1 MGSIDRFQILKER
14 ELKILEHW
22 FKNDNIRRRMDALLP
37 LDAWY
42 ARLNKDEDDT
52 VIMAYDGQLP
62 AGMVSIEFV
71 EERAYIGLIVNP
83 LYQLQGYGKQIL
95 QKLLTD
101 PGFTGVRE
109 WAASI
114 EIDNQISLACFQAA
128 GFTLEDTEPDE
139 DGFLTLILRG

>member
-1 MGSIDRFQILKER
+1 MVSIDRFQILKER

-22 FKNDNIRRRMDALLP
+22 FKNDNIRRRMDAMLP

-42 ARLNKDEDDT
+42 ARLSKDEDDT

-114 EIDNQISLACFQAA
+114 EKDNQISLACFQAA

>member
-1 MGSIDRFQILKER
+1 MVSIDRFQILKEP
-14 ELKILEHW
+14 ELKILEHG
-22 FKNDNIRRRMDALLP
+22 FKNDNIRRRMDAMLP

-42 ARLNKDEDDT
+42 ARLSKDGDDT
-52 VIMAYDGQLP
+52 VLMAYDGQLP

-114 EIDNQISLACFQAA
+114 EKDNQISLACFQAA

>member
-1 MGSIDRFQILKER
+1 MVSIDRFQILKKR

-22 FKNDNIRRRMDALLP
+22 FKNDNIRRRMDAMLP

-52 VIMAYDGQLP
+52 VIMAYDGECP

-101 PGFTGVRE
+101 PDVSSVRE

-114 EIDNQISLACFQAA
+114 EKDNQISLACFQAA

>member
-22 FKNDNIRRRMDALLP
+22 FKNDNIRRRMDAMLP

-42 ARLNKDEDDT
+42 ARLNKEEDDT

-71 EERAYIGLIVNP
+71 KERAYIGLIVNP

-114 EIDNQISLACFQAA
+114 EKDNQISLACFQAA
-128 GFTLEDTEPDE
+128 GFNLEDTEPDE

>member
-1 MGSIDRFQILKER
+1 MVSIDRFQKLKER

-22 FKNDNIRRRMDALLP
+22 FKDDNISRRMDAMLP

-52 VIMAYDGQLP
+52 VLMAYDGQLT
-62 AGMVSIEFV
+62 AGIVSIEFV
-71 EERAYIGLIVNP
+71 EERVYIGLIVNP
-83 LYQLQGYGKQIL
+83 LCQLQGYGKRIL

-101 PGFTGVRE
+101 PGFTSVRE

-114 EIDNQISLACFQAA
+114 EKDNRISLACFQAA

-139 DGFLTLILRG
+139 DGFLTLILRS

>member
-1 MGSIDRFQILKER
+1 MVSIDRFQILKER

-22 FKNDNIRRRMDALLP
+22 FKNDNIRRRMDAMLP

-52 VIMAYDGQLP
+52 VIMAYDGECP
-62 AGMVSIEFV
+62 AGMVSMEFV

-101 PGFTGVRE
+101 PGFTSVRE
-109 WAASI
+109 WAANI
-114 EIDNQISLACFQAA
+114 EKDNQISLACFQAA

>member
-1 MGSIDRFQILKER
+1 MVSIDRCQILKEP

-22 FKNDNIRRRMDALLP
+22 FKNDNIKRRMDAMLP

-52 VIMAYDGQLP
+52 VIMAYDGECP
-62 AGMVSIEFV
+62 AGMDSIEFV
-71 EERAYIGLIVNP
+71 DERAYIGLIVNP
-83 LYQLQGYGKQIL
+83 LHQLQGYGKQIL

-114 EIDNQISLACFQAA
+114 EKDNQISLACFQAA

>member
-1 MGSIDRFQILKER
+1 MVSIDRFQILKER

-22 FKNDNIRRRMDALLP
+22 FKNDNIRRRMDAMLP

-52 VIMAYDGQLP
+52 VIMAYDGECP
-62 AGMVSIEFV
+62 AGIVSMEFV

-83 LYQLQGYGKQIL
+83 LYQLQGYGKQML

-101 PGFTGVRE
+101 PGFTSVRE
-109 WAASI
+109 WAANI
-114 EIDNQISLACFQAA
+114 EKDNQISLACFQAA